1 MTLSLKMESYVYGV
15 QDVVTNEGNKRMN
28 VRILLSLAGGLGLF
42 LFGMDLMSDS
52 IEKVAGAK
60 LRRILE
66 IFTTNRFTG
75 MLVGIVFTG
84 IIQSSSACTAM
95 VVSFVNSGLMNLYQA
110 AGVIFGANIGTTITS
125 QLVSLNLSAAAP
137 VILLCGVLGMMFSK
151 KEKLKKIAEVIVG
164 FGILFT
170 GLNTMSSGM
179 AEMKNVPE
187 VVDLMKSLTS
197 PLLATL
203 VGTVLTAVIQ
213 SSSVTV
219 SIVLLLAYQGFLDPG
234 ICLYIILGCNIGA
247 CATALITSLPGKK
260 DAKRAALIHFWF
272 NVVGT
277 LLIYVILFF
286 AKDLVIQLIQ
296 SISAD
301 NGRFVANAHTIIK
314 VFQVIVLFPFSGA
327 IVKLASITVP
337 GEDKKVGYRESYQL
351 KYIGEKVVFNPA
363 TAVVEVIKELDRM
376 ASLASENLNRA
387 MNALITLDE
396 EDIQEVYEV
405 EKNIDFLNHAITNYL
420 VRINQT
426 TLPIEDLKSLGA
438 LFHVVNDIERIGDH
452 AENVADAAK
461 QRLET
466 GVNISKEAQREL
478 GEMLDMVNTIIQYS
492 IEMFSKSDDR
502 HLNDV
507 ILLEDKVDN
516 KERELQQRHVERLAR
531 GECTPEAGMIFSDI
545 VSGLERVADHATNIA
560 FAIREEEN

>member
-1 MTLSLKMESYVYGV
+1 
-15 QDVVTNEGNKRMN
+15 MN

-52 IEKVAGAK
+52 IEKVAGAR

-137 VILLCGVLGMMFSK
+137 VILLCGVLVMMFSK
-151 KEKLKKIAEVIVG
+151 KEKVRKFAEVIVG

-170 GLNTMSSGM
+170 GLSTMSSGM

-187 VVDLMKSLTS
+187 VVELMKSLKN
-197 PLLATL
+197 PLFATL

-219 SIVLLLAYQGFLDPG
+219 SIVLLLANQGFLDLG

-247 CATALITSLPGKK
+247 CATALIASLPGKK

-272 NVVGT
+272 NVLGT
-277 LLIYVILFF
+277 ALIYVILFF
-286 AKDLVIQLIQ
+286 AREPIIHMIQ

-327 IVKLASITVP
+327 IVKLASVTVP

-351 KYIGEKVVFNPA
+351 NYIGEKVVFNPA

-396 EDIQEVYEV
+396 EDIEEVYEV
-405 EKNIDFLNHAITNYL
+405 EKNINFLNHAITNYL
-420 VRINQT
+420 VKINQT

-452 AENVADAAK
+452 AENVADAAR
-461 QRLET
+461 QRRE
-466 GVNISKEAQREL
+466 GDVQISKEAQREL
-478 GEMLDMVNTIIQYS
+478 GEMLDMVNTIIQYA
-492 IEMFSKSDDR
+492 IEMFAKSDDR
-502 HLNDV
+502 HMNEV
-507 ILLEDKVDN
+507 IVLEEKVDN

-560 FAIREEEN
+560 FAIRDEENV